1 MATYSTDS
9 VNCVLWGTL
18 LLKMITRLSATEVLP
33 KFILF
38 QGLPPS
44 LASVHAR
51 ETLSKADA

>member
-38 QGLPPS
+38 QGLAS